1 MRDSR
6 NHQRIFASKK
16 PNTMRSSAFTVTVAT
31 LLMVGTA
38 FSQGTSR
45 FGYANLLQRGS
56 EVKKAYDYV
65 VVGAGTAGLTVAD
78 RLTAD
83 GKRESLQ
90 PSMEE
95 LSKFL

>member
-1 MRDSR
+1 MRDFQ
-6 NHQRIFASKK
+6 NHQRAFASNK

-38 FSQGTSR
+38 LSQGTSR
-45 FGYANLLQRGS
+45 FDYANLLQRGS

-90 PSMEE
+90 P
-95 LSKFL
+95 

>member
-1 MRDSR
+1 
-6 NHQRIFASKK
+6 
-16 PNTMRSSAFTVTVAT
+16 MRSSALTVTVAT
-31 LLMVGTA
+31 LLIGGAT

-83 GKRESLQ
+83 GKSERLQ
-90 PSMEE
+90 PLVEK
-95 LSKFL
+95 LSDFL

>member
-1 MRDSR
+1 
-6 NHQRIFASKK
+6 
-16 PNTMRSSAFTVTVAT
+16 MRSSVLTVTVAT

-38 FSQGTSR
+38 FAQGKSR
-45 FGYANLLQRGS
+45 TGYANLLQRGS

-90 PSMEE
+90 SSMRE
-95 LSKFL
+95 LSDFP